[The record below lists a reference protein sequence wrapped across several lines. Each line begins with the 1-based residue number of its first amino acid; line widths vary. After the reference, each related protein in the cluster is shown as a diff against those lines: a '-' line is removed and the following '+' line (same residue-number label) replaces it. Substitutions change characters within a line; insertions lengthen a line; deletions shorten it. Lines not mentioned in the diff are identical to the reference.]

1 MTIARAVTFA
11 AVFWGGMLTNAALA
25 FDLSLPTGARLSAE
39 RATELDGFELPL
51 GGFDG
56 AKIPSVTL
64 EGRVTRRAWRISTAG
79 LTPLQVMVPLREQI
93 AAAGYDLRFEC
104 AAQTCGGFDFRFG
117 IEVLPG
123 PNMYVNIAR
132 FRYLSATK
140 GDVENP
146 SEALGILVSVA
157 AESAYVQ
164 AIHADTGVD
173 IDALLPDQEIAPT
186 TVDDDPSGV
195 PAAVAVVEDRLLEDG
210 FMILSDLEFETGT
223 SGLSAGPYPS
233 LERLARLLTER
244 SDLRLV
250 LVGHT
255 DAVGALEPNIALS
268 RARAQSV
275 RQRLIATY
283 GVDANL
289 IDAQGMGYLSPV
301 ASNLTA
307 EGREKNRRVEAVLL
321 SIDD

>member
-1 MTIARAVTFA
+1 
-11 AVFWGGMLTNAALA
+11 
-25 FDLSLPTGARLSAE
+25 
-39 RATELDGFELPL
+39 
-51 GGFDG
+51 
-56 AKIPSVTL
+56 
-64 EGRVTRRAWRISTAG
+64 
-79 LTPLQVMVPLREQI
+79 
-93 AAAGYDLRFEC
+93 
-104 AAQTCGGFDFRFG
+104 
-117 IEVLPG
+117 
-123 PNMYVNIAR
+123 
-132 FRYLSATK
+132 
-140 GDVENP
+140 
-146 SEALGILVSVA
+146 
-157 AESAYVQ
+157 
-164 AIHADTGVD
+164 
-173 IDALLPDQEIAPT
+173 
-186 TVDDDPSGV
+186 
-195 PAAVAVVEDRLLEDG
+195 
-210 FMILSDLEFETGT
+210 MILSDLEFETGT